1 MAQQVKQSKKVQIA
15 ERQAQVARLQRAGM
29 TVRQVA
35 EQLGVGVA
43 TVQADRMA
51 LIERNRN
58 VADEDIAAWKAAK
71 IESYRRKME
80 HIDRVLDEL
89 EADKLAP
96 LFGAW
101 VKVDERE
108 SKLLGTDAPARSE
121 VLTGGIDFP
130 TPDDARAALAK
141 LPPPPPQ

>member
-1 MAQQVKQSKKVQIA
+1 MTSNAKRSKAVPIT

-29 TVRQVA
+29 TVREIA
-35 EQLGVGVA
+35 EHLGVSHG
-43 TVQADRMA
+43 TVQNDRTA
-51 LIERNRN
+51 LIARNRN
-58 VADEDIAAWKAAK
+58 VADEDIEAWKAAK
-71 IESYRRKME
+71 IESYRRKLE

-108 SKLLGTDAPARSE
+108 SKLLGTDAPTRSE
-121 VLTGGIDFP
+121 VLTGGIEFP
-130 TPDDARAALAK
+130 TEDEARAALAK
-141 LPPPPPQ
+141 LPPK